1 MRPGGSPEGPERS
14 GGRRCRRA
22 PGGQRLVGG
31 CRVEAGRKRTSF
43 HRKLTPLPPGPPL
56 THRVGA
62 DCKVREVRAGGPRPL
77 MPSRASARR
86 PIYLY
91 WLFSLTRRYHV
102 ARLTPADSHGAR
114 SCSSGVPAR
123 RFSPERREQMA
134 VAPRCRYQVRRSRWP
149 SPVGRESASQL
160 AAADRVAAGRGRSR
174 RRPRAG
180 AHIEV
185 PAKTWVPP
193 SMSGLEAGHPR
204 RRDKENTDAK

>member
-1 MRPGGSPEGPERS
+1 MRPGGAPEGPERS

-22 PGGQRLVGG
+22 PGVRRLVGE
-31 CRVEAGRKRTSF
+31 CRVEAGRKRTNF

-123 RFSPERREQMA
+123 RTTPDAMPPLRPVAAHKPPDAPNLSIGQGDGELSIQDARPGQQALVRSASGQLAERREQVA
-134 VAPRCRYQVRRSRWP
+134 VAPRCRRQW
-149 SPVGRESASQL
+149 
-160 AAADRVAAGRGRSR
+160 AGRARASSARS
-174 RRPRAG
+174 
-180 AHIEV
+180 
-185 PAKTWVPP
+185 
-193 SMSGLEAGHPR
+193 
-204 RRDKENTDAK
+204 

>member
-22 PGGQRLVGG
+22 PGVRRLVGG
-31 CRVEAGRKRTSF
+31 CRVEAGRKRTGF

-77 MPSRASARR
+77 MPSRTRARS

-114 SCSSGVPAR
+114 SCSSGCPGPTHHTGRHAALAPTDKPALAPPCGL
-123 RFSPERREQMA
+123 FPEPALLMPLD
-134 VAPRCRYQVRRSRWP
+134 APSCP
-149 SPVGRESASQL
+149 
-160 AAADRVAAGRGRSR
+160 VAAHRPPDAPNLSIGQVDGELSIQGARPVVLWTHNRQTRPTR
-174 RRPRAG
+174 RQ
-180 AHIEV
+180 
-185 PAKTWVPP
+185 T
-193 SMSGLEAGHPR
+193 
-204 RRDKENTDAK
+204 